1 MKNILNNEVF
11 KSGDQQELARG
22 YIGILVKYL
31 TPRNN
36 MVFFS
41 IEEKIDSK
49 YAFSLLIIL

>member
-31 TPRNN
+31 TLRNN